1 VHLAEELF
9 VRLFMVTLVFVILA
23 SALSVWFA
31 HLGAQP
37 LSGPAAITIAV
48 AGLSA
53 AFAIS
58 ALLRPRRAYCWLR
71 YSRAR
76 QIAPAAAGALA
87 MLVNGQDSPSWWIAL
102 ALLTMTATVSSFRLS
117 MAAAS
122 LAAAAFLLGTVVRGE
137 RIIGAEDAGVL
148 ASTIGLVAYTIVS
161 AYIVDGFARFVLA
174 LHRLEH
180 ELMSAPAPAPLRVEN
195 LAPPPET
202 CDVSLDDRTK
212 RRASRDPSRPSCLTV
227 RQLEA
232 VLLAR
237 DGLKQAEIAV
247 SLGISPRQVERLL
260 SEARARAGAATT
272 SQLVAMVVTDH
283 LVATPTGIAQ
293 DDAP

>member
-1 VHLAEELF
+1 
-9 VRLFMVTLVFVILA
+9 
-23 SALSVWFA
+23 
-31 HLGAQP
+31 
-37 LSGPAAITIAV
+37 
-48 AGLSA
+48 
-53 AFAIS
+53 
-58 ALLRPRRAYCWLR
+58 
-71 YSRAR
+71 
-76 QIAPAAAGALA
+76 
-87 MLVNGQDSPSWWIAL
+87 
-102 ALLTMTATVSSFRLS
+102 
-117 MAAAS
+117 
-122 LAAAAFLLGTVVRGE
+122 
-137 RIIGAEDAGVL
+137 
-148 ASTIGLVAYTIVS
+148 
-161 AYIVDGFARFVLA
+161 
-174 LHRLEH
+174 
-180 ELMSAPAPAPLRVEN
+180 
-195 LAPPPET
+195 
-202 CDVSLDDRTK
+202 VSLDDRTK